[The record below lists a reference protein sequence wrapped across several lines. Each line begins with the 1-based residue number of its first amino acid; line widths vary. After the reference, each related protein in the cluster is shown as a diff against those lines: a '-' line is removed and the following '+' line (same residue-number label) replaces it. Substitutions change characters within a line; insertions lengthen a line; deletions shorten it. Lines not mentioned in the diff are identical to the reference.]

1 MKSLTSLWA
10 WCFWMYFQLILRQLG
25 SFFFG
30 LQLFAKLFGKMNQW
44 QSCLAN
50 ERSYDFKNS
59 ISNQYIAS
67 LRFEKSCLVPA
78 SLARPWQKWIFHSM
92 WRLVRRSRFQPA
104 LSFLC
109 CLITSSW
116 SSASKKVDLGAH
128 IYLSAGFFWR
138 PGMFRKRFHQIQPY
152 GLLIWSHKCKINPFK
167 IHSKQWD

>member
-1 MKSLTSLWA
+1 
-10 WCFWMYFQLILRQLG
+10 MYFQLILRQLG

-59 ISNQYIAS
+59 ISNQHIAS

-78 SLARPWQKWIFHSM
+78 SLARPWQKKNILFDVTAGPTLKIPTS
-92 WRLVRRSRFQPA
+92 LVFSLLSNHFIVVIGQQESRP
-104 LSFLC
+104 
-109 CLITSSW
+109 W
-116 SSASKKVDLGAH
+116 STYL
-128 IYLSAGFFWR
+128 YLSAGIFWR

-167 IHSKQWD
+167 IHSKQ